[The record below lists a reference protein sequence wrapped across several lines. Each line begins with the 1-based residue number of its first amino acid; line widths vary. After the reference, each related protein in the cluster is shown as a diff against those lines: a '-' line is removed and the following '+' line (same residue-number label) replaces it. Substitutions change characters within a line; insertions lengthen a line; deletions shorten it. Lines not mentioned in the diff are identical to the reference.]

1 MCTILKAWIKRDG
14 KKERKGEGVKEKE
27 RECEE
32 DSKEQPIQRIQRE
45 TTSQKLIQVY

>member
-1 MCTILKAWIKRDG
+1 MEKRRE
-14 KKERKGEGVKEKE
+14 KERKGEGVKEEE

-32 DSKEQPIQRIQRE
+32 DTKEQPIERIQRE